1 MTDMTGMLTP
11 RQSDA
16 LREIKA
22 YIAENGYAPT
32 LDELQVSLDLRSKS
46 GVFRLLTGFSEK
58 GVIRRGEGTRQI
70 EVIGD
75 CPYCGH
81 MQGSE

>member
-1 MTDMTGMLTP
+1 MTDMRGMLTP

-16 LREIKA
+16 FREIKA
-22 YIAENGYAPT
+22 YVAENGIAPT
-32 LDELQVSLDLRSKS
+32 LDELQVSLGLGSKS
-46 GVFRLLTGFSEK
+46 GVFRLLTGLEEK

-75 CPYCGH
+75 CPYCGGV
-81 MQGSE
+81 QGSN